1 MSIFDS
7 IAKVAVNT
15 TDALFAYTAVWNGF
29 TAKVKYR
36 ELEGDANLGDVKFN
50 LDKWQIEFKDVD
62 FPGLK
67 AAINRNK
74 KEPIT
79 VTVRGT
85 AIEYLGVTANAV
97 SDGMLTQVK
106 MRIKSS
112 SNNGYSSD

>member
-15 TDALFAYTAVWNGF
+15 TDAVFAYTAEWNGL

-36 ELEGDANLGDVKFN
+36 ELEGDAKLGDVKFN
-50 LDKWQIEFKDVD
+50 QDKHQIEFKDVD

-67 AAINRNK
+67 ASINRNK

-79 VTVRGT
+79 VTVRGNVM
-85 AIEYLGVTANAV
+85 EFVGVTANST

-106 MRIKSS
+106 MRIKA
-112 SNNGYSSD
+112 SNTNTYSPD